1 MTRLALFPFFLI
13 YELIC
18 KNVVKTIFLIVAL
31 ITLYFSYNV
40 DKEMITTKSV
50 HAKFIDSKN
59 HTNYVV
65 SSDKS
70 NFSVKEFDKP
80 LKVTNNTITYKETS
94 DARFVLLLIFWIATI
109 FLAIAFFMGLG
120 GSDDDISWEFKDCW
134 LRALSTLIVCELEDG
149 QYYYMVLGRLV
160 YKSDRLYEKYRS
172 DKLIERFNIYGFT
185 DLMNYPKFKT
195 KTETRNSKLDKLGI

>member
-13 YELIC
+13 YELVTTNIA
-18 KNVVKTIFLIVAL
+18 KTIFLAVAL

-40 DKEMITTKSV
+40 DREMVTTNRV
-50 HAKFIDSKN
+50 YAKFIDGKN
-59 HTNYVV
+59 HINYVV
-65 SSDKS
+65 KDG
-70 NFSVKEFDKP
+70 NNYYVKDFDKP
-80 LKVTNNTITYKETS
+80 LKITNNTITYKEMN
-94 DARFVLLLIFWIATI
+94 DIRFVLLLVFWIAVI
-109 FLAIAFFMGLG
+109 FLVLAFFMGLG
-120 GSDDDISWEFKDCW
+120 NNVDDISWEFRDCW
-134 LRALSTLIVCELEDG
+134 LNALSTLIVCELEDG

-172 DKLIERFNIYGFT
+172 DKLIERFNIYGFR

>member
-18 KNVVKTIFLIVAL
+18 KNIAKTIFLAVAL

-40 DKEMITTKSV
+40 DREMITTNRV
-50 HAKFIDSKN
+50 YAKFIDGKN
-59 HTNYVV
+59 HINYVV
-65 SSDKS
+65 KDG
-70 NFSVKEFDKP
+70 NNYSVKDFDKP
-80 LKVTNNTITYKETS
+80 LKITNNTITYKEMN
-94 DARFVLLLIFWIATI
+94 DIRFVLLLVFWIAVI
-109 FLAIAFFMGLG
+109 FLIIAFFMGLG
-120 GSDDDISWEFKDCW
+120 DNSDDVSWEFRDCW
-134 LRALSTLIVCELEDG
+134 LNALSTLIVCELEDG

-160 YKSDRLYEKYRS
+160 YKSDRLYDKYRS
-172 DKLIERFNIYGFT
+172 DKLIERFNIYGFR

>member
-18 KNVVKTIFLIVAL
+18 KNIAKTIFLAVAL

-40 DKEMITTKSV
+40 DREMITTNRV
-50 HAKFIDSKN
+50 YAKFIDGKN
-59 HTNYVV
+59 HINYVV
-65 SSDKS
+65 KDG
-70 NFSVKEFDKP
+70 NNYSVKDFDKP
-80 LKVTNNTITYKETS
+80 LKIVNNTITYQEMS
-94 DARFVLLLIFWIATI
+94 DIRCALLVIFWIAVI
-109 FLAIAFFMGLG
+109 FLVIAFFMGLG
-120 GSDDDISWEFKDCW
+120 SDEEISWEFKDCW
-134 LRALSTLIVCELEDG
+134 LNALSTLIVCELEDG

-160 YKSDRLYEKYRS
+160 YKSDRLYDKYRS
-172 DKLIERFNIYGFT
+172 DKLIERFNIYGFR